1 MFFFRIF
8 LKISCTYLDQRKMSA
23 PKQETLNSND
33 QKAYDN
39 LDEDS
44 KKIIDRLDN
53 LVDKISEPLRNA
65 LVEYGGILYF
75 CLVKIIGPTTG
86 FPSLLYA
93 KIANPRN

>member
-1 MFFFRIF
+1 
-8 LKISCTYLDQRKMSA
+8 MST

-65 LVEYGGILYF
+65 LDQAKNRPTGCLYDEGQLQEINDKVLKQLDELEGAIKDKF
-75 CLVKIIGPTTG
+75 
-86 FPSLLYA
+86 
-93 KIANPRN
+93 

>member
-1 MFFFRIF
+1 
-8 LKISCTYLDQRKMSA
+8 MSA

-65 LVEYGGILYF
+65 LVEYDGKLYF
-75 CLVKIIGPTTG
+75 
-86 FPSLLYA
+86 A
-93 KIANPRN
+93 